1 MRWPPSSLQLSMSP
15 DPALHRAPQRRTI
28 TTAPLDLIEG
38 TGEFRA
44 ITGSLRTL
52 PSTVTRLT
60 RAGSPSWLA
69 ARARN
74 AWRRPV
80 LLVAVGGLVML
91 AAILILVLIPLG
103 LERVVAQ
110 RVARI
115 PADRDT
121 MPLVQQRQQAQRELA
136 VADSALAA
144 ARTRSVQTTLVPSD
158 LSALASLD
166 TVDFLAGVNN
176 TGDSVVTTDSTRV
189 DRSVRQLALRLL
201 IDRARSA
208 PLSVSF
214 RALAES
220 PEIAGNPQIRQLID
234 SLNTL
239 DDIREAGE
247 LAGGADPAF
256 VAVTSQ
262 INAIGRRII
271 RIAESRLWTRVAPV
285 GVDTMTPKLQ
295 RDSVAERLMQRQQ
308 ALGAVRQRNARLRA
322 ERDEARR
329 SVNVA
334 VPPAAMLAAGVV
346 LALVAAYGAALW
358 AELRRPVVGELGEV
372 ARLAATRV
380 IRYDGTREGARQLRT
395 RRASDRQLP
404 PIIDL
409 ASDSFRLL
417 HLAVSPTG
425 DASTRLVIT
434 GDEPSVVAAAAVN
447 LAAIAASDA
456 RRVLLL
462 DADPYARLLGPALQ
476 LPPAAG
482 LDLVTRGLA
491 DLREVVRPVRL
502 GRAHAFDV
510 IVAGD
515 AVPTVAA
522 VQHTASVDE
531 MIGRYDLTIACAGA
545 EDARAPSALVDELTD
560 AVVCVRVGATRLGRL
575 ARQLGL
581 LRARGVRVR
590 AVLVWA
596 TDPPPLL
603 AARVVAPGKAA

>member
-1 MRWPPSSLQLSMSP
+1 MSSPAELPAAPPR
-15 DPALHRAPQRRTI
+15 RAI
-28 TTAPLDLIEG
+28 TTSPLDVPEG

-44 ITGSLRTL
+44 FTGAFRAL
-52 PSTVTRLT
+52 PTTVTRLT
-60 RAGSPSWLA
+60 RAGSPVWLA

-91 AAILILVLIPLG
+91 AAMLALVLVPLG
-103 LERVVAQ
+103 VERIVAQ

-121 MPLVQQRQQAQRELA
+121 LALAQHWQEGQRTLVL
-136 VADSALAA
+136 ADSTLAR
-144 ARTRSVQTTLVPSD
+144 ARTQSVRTTMMPSD
-158 LSALASLD
+158 LSTLVALD
-166 TVDFLAGVNN
+166 TVNFLADIN
-176 TGDSVVTTDSTRV
+176 TPVDSTTATASSRV
-189 DRSVRQLALRLL
+189 DRAVGLLALRML
-201 IDRARSA
+201 IERARSA

-214 RALAES
+214 RALAET
-220 PEIAGNPQIRQLID
+220 PMLANDPQIRVLVD
-234 SLNTL
+234 SLDKL

-256 VAVTSQ
+256 VAVTGQ

-271 RIAESRLWTRVAPV
+271 RIAEARLGPRTMMYA
-285 GVDTMTPKLQ
+285 VDTMTPRVA
-295 RDSVAERLMQRQQ
+295 RDSIARIVAQREQ
-308 ALGAVRQRNARLRA
+308 ALRAVQQRNARLATAR
-322 ERDEARR
+322 EDARR
-329 SVNVA
+329 SVNVGA
-334 VPPAAMLAAGVV
+334 PPAAMLGAGVV
-346 LALVAAYGAALW
+346 LAIVAAYAAALW
-358 AELRRPVVGELGEV
+358 AELKRPVVGDLGEV

-380 IRYDGTREGARQLRT
+380 IRYDGTRQGARQLRS
-395 RRASDRQLP
+395 RRLSDRQLP

-425 DASTRLVIT
+425 DASSRLVLT
-434 GDEPSVVAAAAVN
+434 GDDPAVVAATAVN
-447 LAAIAASDA
+447 LAALAASDA

-462 DADPYARLLGPALQ
+462 DADPYARLLGRALQ
-476 LPPAAG
+476 LPPSAG
-482 LDLVTRGLA
+482 LDLVERGLA
-491 DLREVVRPVRL
+491 DPREVVRPVRL

-515 AVPTVAA
+515 TLPTVAA
-522 VQHTASVDE
+522 VHQSMPVDAL
-531 MIGRYDLTIACAGA
+531 MARYDLSIACAGA
-545 EDARAPSALVDELTD
+545 EDARAPSALVDQLPD

-603 AARVVAPGKAA
+603 PARVLPQAA